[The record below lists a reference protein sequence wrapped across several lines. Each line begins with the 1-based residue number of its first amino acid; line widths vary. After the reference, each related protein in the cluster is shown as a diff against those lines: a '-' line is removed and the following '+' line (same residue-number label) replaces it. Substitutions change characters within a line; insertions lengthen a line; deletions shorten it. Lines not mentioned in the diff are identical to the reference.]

1 MSLVKINWSP
11 ARKELRSFG
20 KIALGASVIICLLL
34 YTFKS
39 TPAPWLLLIFAAGS
53 IIFLASLI
61 SLKLTRMIYLGLVL
75 ATMPIGLVVS
85 VLMMAMFYFLL
96 LTPLG
101 LVFRLIGRDTLE
113 RKFKSKRQSYW
124 QKHRP
129 PENLERYFR
138 QF

>member
-20 KIALGASVIICLLL
+20 KIALAASVIICLLL
-34 YTFKS
+34 YKFKS

-53 IIFLASLI
+53 IIFLTSLI

-75 ATMPIGLVVS
+75 ATMPIGWAVSLLV
-85 VLMMAMFYFLL
+85 MAMFYFLL

-101 LVFRLIGRDTLE
+101 LVFRLFGRDPLD
-113 RKFKSKRQSYW
+113 RKFKSKRESYW
-124 QKHRP
+124 QRHRSP
-129 PENLERYFR
+129 DSIERYFR

>member
-1 MSLVKINWSP
+1 MSLVEINWSP

-34 YTFKS
+34 YIFKS
-39 TPAPWLLLIFAAGS
+39 TPVLWLLLIFAAGV

-61 SLKLTRMIYLGLVL
+61 SLKLTRLFYLGLVL
-75 ATMPIGLVVS
+75 ATMPIGLAVS
-85 VLMMAMFYFLL
+85 VLVMAMFYFLL

-101 LVFRLIGRDTLE
+101 LVFRLLGRDPLE

-124 QKHRP
+124 QKHRSP
-129 PENLERYFR
+129 DSIERYFR